1 MKMGL
6 SDAKLCL
13 WIGYLNDK
21 AGRSWQRIVRRSMTT
36 RELNQK
42 EAIDLSIQLFT
53 CHVVRLAKVTEPYT
67 N

>member
-1 MKMGL
+1 
-6 SDAKLCL
+6 
-13 WIGYLNDK
+13 
-21 AGRSWQRIVRRSMTT
+21 MTT

-53 CHVVRLAKVTEPYT
+53 CHVIGSTKVIEPYT